1 VLTEYPNT
9 PSVYD
14 ALLIL
19 VRGYDALGMPKLRDD
34 AQRVLVL
41 NYPKSGILAKLQSD
55 KSQ

>member
-9 PSVYD
+9 PAIHD

-19 VRGYDALGMPKLRDD
+19 VKGYDALGMSKLRDD
-34 AQRVLVL
+34 AQRVLDM
-41 NYPKSGILAKLQSD
+41 NFPKPGSRTDMRSE